1 MSASTNPSA
10 TVPIDI
16 QAARRER
23 PALADMIYLNT
34 GTSGIVAEPIIDALL
49 ENTRF
54 AERHGHR
61 GYEPQKEKIEASRAI
76 LASFLGAEPDE
87 IGFAVN
93 ATEAV
98 NWVAASF
105 RFQPGDE
112 VLISLAEHP
121 SMNLPWSYQQDQG
134 RVRLRWFDVSH
145 DPAET
150 LQNIQDGI
158 SPRTR
163 MIALSHVERHHGVRV
178 PAAEICD
185 LARSAGLVV
194 LLDGAQSVGQ
204 FPVDLHALNVDFYA
218 ANCHK
223 WLCGPNGT
231 GVLYCRS
238 DRLHLL
244 QQAHLG
250 PGSNQTW
257 DRTGGVV
264 LTNKTDRFEY
274 GTRSFGVAATIGDAV
289 KAFLAIGPDAIEARL
304 RFLSAHVRDHI
315 ADRGWHLTSPP
326 EWDRGSALVS
336 FNIPD
341 VDGRELTRELQAS
354 VGTWLSSNTGDG
366 IRFSPHYYNTEDEID
381 RAFEN
386 IERLAPGG

>member
-1 MSASTNPSA
+1 MSAGTNS
-10 TVPIDI
+10 IDVDL
-16 QAARRER
+16 ARCER
-23 PALADMIYLNT
+23 PALADMTYLNT
-34 GTSGIVAEPIIDALL
+34 GTSGIVAEPIVDALI

-61 GYEPQKEKIEASRAI
+61 GYEPQKEKIEASRET
-76 LASFLGAEPDE
+76 LATFLGADADE
-87 IGFAVN
+87 IGFAIN

-98 NWVAASF
+98 NWIASSF
-105 RFQPGDE
+105 RFQPDDE

-121 SMNLPWSYQQDQG
+121 SMNLPWSYQQDRG
-134 RVRLRWFDVSH
+134 RVRLRWFEVSH

-158 SPRTR
+158 TSRTR

-178 PAAEICD
+178 PAAEICA

-204 FPVDLHALNVDFYA
+204 FPVDFHALEIDFYA

-231 GVLYCRS
+231 GVFYCRR

-244 QQAHLG
+244 DQAHVG
-250 PGSNQTW
+250 PGSNETW
-257 DRTGGVV
+257 DRIGGVV
-264 LTNKTDRFEY
+264 LTNKAARFEY
-274 GTRSFGVAATIGDAV
+274 GTRSLGVAATIGDTV
-289 KAFLAIGPDAIEARL
+289 RAFEAIGPAAIEARL
-304 RFLSAHVRDHI
+304 QSLSAGIRRRI
-315 ADRGWHLTSPP
+315 AERNWQLTSPP
-326 EWDRGSALVS
+326 EWERGSALVS

-341 VDGRELTRELQAS
+341 VDGHELTKELQAS
-354 VGTWLSSNTGDG
+354 AATWLSSNTSDG
-366 IRFSPHYYNTEDEID
+366 IRLSPHFYNTEEEID
-381 RAFEN
+381 RAFQN
-386 IERLAPGG
+386 IERLATGS